1 MQGITLTL
9 KISSFQLFTER
20 ERERE
25 REREIEREMK
35 DILIIH
41 EYTLKTDLGQIMNMF
56 VYTYIGRL
64 YSMLKEKFMG
74 KKSLKHHIS

>member
-1 MQGITLTL
+1 
-9 KISSFQLFTER
+9 
-20 ERERE
+20 
-25 REREIEREMK
+25 MK
-35 DILIIH
+35 DILTIH

>member
-1 MQGITLTL
+1 MQGISLTP

-20 ERERE
+20 ERYIYR
-25 REREIEREMK
+25 EREMK

-41 EYTLKTDLGQIMNMF
+41 EYTLKTDLGQVMNIF

-64 YSMLKEKFMG
+64 YSMLKEKFTG
-74 KKSLKHHIS
+74 KKSIKHHIS